1 MEKGWR
7 GRRFMMHI
15 RKSFAE
21 AEACHHGGRIRAKAS
36 SRNLNQEN
44 LLDYSANINPLGHPP
59 LDDLILREMKS
70 VGHYPDNDYIEF
82 RRAAARFVGVDP
94 KNVIPGNGSSELMR
108 LFAEALIEDGEKVII
123 TEPTFGEYEAQ
134 SRLFGAEIVHVPR
147 GIRTAINP
155 KDFLGDDLLEE
166 AKAAFICNPNNP
178 TGVLLPRSEIAGLA
192 ERCERAETFL
202 FVDEAF
208 IELSDP
214 DQTVADMAPRTEHLF
229 VARSLTKSFG
239 VPGIRLG
246 FGVAGDRL
254 ADVMNKT
261 RLPWSISSLASA
273 AGAYLLAQD
282 DHLAKSR
289 QVIKEELRWLT
300 AELVRLGLD
309 PVDSSVNFILVGLEP
324 AGIRSSELVERMER
338 ERVLVR
344 DCRSFGLGED
354 YVRVAV
360 RNRMENARLVAAL
373 EKVLGWRG

>member
-1 MEKGWR
+1 
-7 GRRFMMHI
+7 MHI

-36 SRNLNQEN
+36 KRNLDQED
-44 LLDYSANINPLGHPP
+44 LLDYSANINPLGSPP
-59 LDDLILREMKS
+59 LEDLILREMKS
-70 VGHYPDNDYIEF
+70 VGHYPDNDYLEF

-94 KNVIPGNGSSELMR
+94 KNVVPGNGSSELMR

-123 TEPTFGEYEAQ
+123 TEPTFGEYETQ

-155 KDFLGDDLLEE
+155 RDFLDDDLLKE

-178 TGVLLPRSEIAGLA
+178 TGILLPRSEIAGLA

-214 DQTVADMAPRTEHLF
+214 LQTVADMAPRTEHLF
-229 VARSLTKSFG
+229 VVRSLTKSFG

-246 FGVAGDRL
+246 FGVAGDYL
-254 ADVMNKT
+254 ADVMNRT

-289 QVIKEELRWLT
+289 LVIKEELSWLT

-309 PVDSSVNFILVGLEP
+309 PVESSVNFILVGLGP
-324 AGIRSSELVERMER
+324 SGIRSSELVERMEG

-344 DCRSFGLGED
+344 DCRSFGLGDD

-360 RNRMENARLVAAL
+360 RNREENARLVAAL

>member
-1 MEKGWR
+1 MQ
-7 GRRFMMHI
+7 I

-21 AEACHHGGRIRAKAS
+21 AEACHHGGRIRAKAAR
-36 SRNLNQEN
+36 RNLDQED

-59 LDDLILREMKS
+59 LEDLILREMKS
-70 VGHYPDNDYIEF
+70 VGHYPDNDYTEF
-82 RRAAARFVGVDP
+82 RGAAARFVGVEP
-94 KNVIPGNGSSELMR
+94 QYIVPGNGSSELMR
-108 LFAEALIEDGEKVII
+108 LFAEVLIEDGEKVVI

-147 GIRTAINP
+147 GIREPISP
-155 KDFLGDDLLEE
+155 RDFLDDALLEE
-166 AKAAFICNPNNP
+166 AKAVFICNPNNP
-178 TGVLLPRSEIAGLA
+178 TGILLPRSEIAALA
-192 ERCERAETFL
+192 ERCERMETFL

-214 DQTVADMAPRTEHLF
+214 EQTVADMAPGMDHLF

-246 FGVAGDRL
+246 FGVAGDHL
-254 ADVMNKT
+254 AEVMNRT

-273 AGAYLLAQD
+273 AGAYLLSQE
-282 DHLAKSR
+282 DHLSR
-289 QVIKEELRWLT
+289 SRLVIKEELRWLSS
-300 AELVRLGLD
+300 ELRRLSLD
-309 PVDSSVNFILVGLEP
+309 PVDSSVNFILVGLGP
-324 AGIRSSELVERMER
+324 TGIRSSELVERMER

-344 DCRSFGLGED
+344 DCGSFGLGED

-360 RNRMENARLVAAL
+360 RNREENARLVAAM

>member
-1 MEKGWR
+1 
-7 GRRFMMHI
+7 MMKI
-15 RKSFAE
+15 RESFAE

-36 SRNLNQEN
+36 GRDLGQEE

-59 LDDLILREMKS
+59 LDDLILKEMEWI
-70 VGHYPDNDYIEF
+70 GHYPENDYLEF
-82 RRAAARFVGVDP
+82 RAASGRFVGVGP
-94 KNVIPGNGSSELMR
+94 ENIVPGNGSSELMR
-108 LFAEALIEDGEKVII
+108 LFAEALIEEGDRVLI
-123 TEPTFGEYEAQ
+123 TTPTFGEYETQ

-147 GIRTAINP
+147 GVREAKSP
-155 KDFLGDDLLEE
+155 KDFLDDALLGG

-178 TGVLLPRSEIAGLA
+178 TGILLPRSEIAELA

-214 DQTVADMAPRTEHLF
+214 DQTVAAMAPEMEHLF

-254 ADVMNKT
+254 AEVMNKT

-273 AGAYLLAQD
+273 AGTYLLAQEE
-282 DHLAKSR
+282 HLVESR
-289 QVIKEELRWLT
+289 RVIREELGWLSG
-300 AELVRLGLD
+300 ELKRLGLD
-309 PVDSSVNFILVGLEP
+309 PIESSVNFILVGVAA
-324 AGIRSSELVERMER
+324 AGLRSPDLVERME
-338 ERVLVR
+338 EEEGVLIR
-344 DCRSFGLGED
+344 DCSSFGLGED

-360 RNRMENARLVAAL
+360 RRREENARLIGAL

>member
-1 MEKGWR
+1 
-7 GRRFMMHI
+7 MHI

-21 AEACHHGGRIRAKAS
+21 AEACHHGGRIRATAS
-36 SRNLNQEN
+36 VLDLDQEE
-44 LLDYSANINPLGHPP
+44 LLDFSANINPLGHPP
-59 LDDLILREMKS
+59 LEDLILGEMKS
-70 VGHYPDNDYIEF
+70 VGHYPDNDYVEF
-82 RRAAARFVGVDP
+82 RWAAAKFVGVDP
-94 KNVIPGNGSSELMR
+94 KNVVPGNGSSELMR
-108 LFAEALIEDGEKVII
+108 LFAEALIEEGDKVLI
-123 TEPTFGEYEAQ
+123 TSPTFGEYETQ

-147 GIRTAINP
+147 GIKTPKDP
-155 KDFLGDDLLEE
+155 KDFLDDALLEE

-178 TGVLLPRSEIAGLA
+178 TGILLPRSAIADLA

-214 DQTVADMAPRTEHLF
+214 DQTVAEMAPRMEHLF
-229 VARSLTKSFG
+229 VIRSLTKSFG

-246 FGVAGDRL
+246 FGVAGDHL
-254 ADVMNKT
+254 AEVMNKT

-273 AGAYLLAQD
+273 AGAYLLAQE

-289 QVIKEELRWLT
+289 QVIKEELAWLSG
-300 AELVRLGLD
+300 ELRRLGLD
-309 PVDSSVNFILVGLEP
+309 PVDSSVNFILVGVEP
-324 AGIRSSELVERMER
+324 TGIRSSDLVERMKS

-360 RNRMENARLVAAL
+360 RNREENERLVLAL
-373 EKVLGWRG
+373 EKVLGWKG